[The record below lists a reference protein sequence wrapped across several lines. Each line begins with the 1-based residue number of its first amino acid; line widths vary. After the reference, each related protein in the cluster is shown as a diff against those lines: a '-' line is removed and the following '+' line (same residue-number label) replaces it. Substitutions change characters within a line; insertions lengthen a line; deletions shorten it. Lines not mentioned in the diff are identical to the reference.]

1 MLDRSTSSRSHVD
14 IDMVL
19 AELVEDSERIVDE
32 ITGLAVILPQDT
44 VETGVRITVISTAGA
59 KVTVRTQGY
68 GGMLLPAIEV
78 VTENPRLLFEAQ
90 EGFFLPG
97 LGRMPLSGTGKLAR
111 LGHDYQPVYVVQGN
125 PTREVLD
132 CIFREL
138 GQATLVFVPLE
149 TTAGRVQVTGRMV
162 EDALFQI
169 RDAQIPLDNVKFA
182 AGIAPLVSHLN
193 PDEII
198 MHLSDVYLEGDLK
211 GSLAERVALPKQYRG
226 KRFRELT
233 DGKGFSQI
241 DRRVFSPARVT
252 VSSPNGISVA
262 GFLEEE
268 VIQWQRAL

>member
-44 VETGVRITVISTAGA
+44 VENGVRITVISTAGA

-138 GQATLVFVPLE
+138 AKRPWSSSSRDYRWTGSGNRADGGRCVVPDQRCSKYRLI
-149 TTAGRVQVTGRMV
+149 T
-162 EDALFQI
+162 
-169 RDAQIPLDNVKFA
+169 
-182 AGIAPLVSHLN
+182 S
-193 PDEII
+193 
-198 MHLSDVYLEGDLK
+198 
-211 GSLAERVALPKQYRG
+211 SLR
-226 KRFRELT
+226 RELLHWYHT
-233 DGKGFSQI
+233 SIRTKS
-241 DRRVFSPARVT
+241 
-252 VSSPNGISVA
+252 
-262 GFLEEE
+262 
-268 VIQWQRAL
+268 